1 MNSEKSKRKKH
12 SCGHPGVAYPLAV
25 RMSAVRDYLS
35 GMSRLEVARK
45 YSIADMT
52 NISRW
57 KRKFAGVV
65 EFKTSHTMVKRR
77 TSLSLQTESE
87 SELSLRIKE
96 LERSL
101 SLCQKT
107 LAAKER
113 NLSVPNFIF
122 RSMRPC
128 LTWLRRIMVWI
139 SEKTSVPSS
148 GKASRQFGHEDFGLL
163 RIAWILQT
171 SLLQAT
177 HSP

>member
-77 TSLSLQTESE
+77 TSRSLQTESE

-101 SLCQKT
+101 SLC
-107 LAAKER
+107 
-113 NLSVPNFIF
+113 
-122 RSMRPC
+122 
-128 LTWLRRIMVWI
+128 
-139 SEKTSVPSS
+139 
-148 GKASRQFGHEDFGLL
+148 
-163 RIAWILQT
+163 
-171 SLLQAT
+171 
-177 HSP
+177 

>member
-65 EFKTSHTMVKRR
+65 EFKTSHIMVKRR
-77 TSLSLQTESE
+77 TSRSLQTESE

-107 LAAKER
+107 LAAKEKELER
-113 NLSVPNFIF
+113 AQLHLQINETLFDLAEENYGLDLRKNFG
-122 RSMRPC
+122 S
-128 LTWLRRIMVWI
+128 
-139 SEKTSVPSS
+139 K
-148 GKASRQFGHEDFGLL
+148 
-163 RIAWILQT
+163 
-171 SLLQAT
+171 
-177 HSP
+177 

>member
-77 TSLSLQTESE
+77 TSRSLQTESE

-107 LAAKER
+107 LAAKEKELKR
-113 NLSVPNFIF
+113 AHLHLQINETLFDLAEENYGLDLRKNFG
-122 RSMRPC
+122 S
-128 LTWLRRIMVWI
+128 
-139 SEKTSVPSS
+139 K
-148 GKASRQFGHEDFGLL
+148 
-163 RIAWILQT
+163 
-171 SLLQAT
+171 
-177 HSP
+177 

>member
-1 MNSEKSKRKKH
+1 MNSEKSKRKKP
-12 SCGHPGVAYPLAV
+12 SCGHRGVAYPLAV

-77 TSLSLQTESE
+77 TSRSLQTENE

-101 SLCQKT
+101 SLCQKA
-107 LAAKER
+107 LAAKEKELER
-113 NLSVPNFIF
+113 ANLHLQINETLFDLAEENYGLDLRKNFG
-122 RSMRPC
+122 S
-128 LTWLRRIMVWI
+128 
-139 SEKTSVPSS
+139 K
-148 GKASRQFGHEDFGLL
+148 
-163 RIAWILQT
+163 
-171 SLLQAT
+171 
-177 HSP
+177 

>member
-1 MNSEKSKRKKH
+1 MHSEESKRKKH
-12 SCGHPGVAYPLAV
+12 SRRQPGVAYPLSV
-25 RMSAVRDYLS
+25 RLSAVRDYLS

-65 EFKTSHTMVKRR
+65 EFKTSHAMVKRR
-77 TSLSLQTESE
+77 TSRSLQTESE

-107 LAAKER
+107 LAAKEKELER
-113 NLSVPNFIF
+113 ANLHIQINETLID
-122 RSMRPC
+122 
-128 LTWLRRIMVWI
+128 LA
-139 SEKTSVPSS
+139 E
-148 GKASRQFGHEDFGLL
+148 ENFGLSI
-163 RIAWILQT
+163 RKNFG
-171 SLLQAT
+171 SK
-177 HSP
+177 